1 MPPPVARVDAEA
13 RDVGLVAALHAASLR
28 DLQRF
33 EEAKSLLRK
42 TMPVAQRILGESND
56 LTIMMRALYAEALCH
71 DDGATVDDLR
81 EAVTTLEETERI
93 ARRVL
98 GGAHPLTN
106 SIEIHLRGARA
117 KLRAR
122 ETPPTSG

>member
-1 MPPPVARVDAEA
+1 MDGRP
-13 RDVGLVAALHAASLR
+13 AANNYAASLR

-56 LTIMMRALYAEALCH
+56 LTILMRALYAEALCH

-98 GGAHPLTN
+98 GDAHPLKIDVER
-106 SIEIHLRGARA
+106 SLRKARA
-117 KLRAR
+117 RLAAR
-122 ETPPTSG
+122 ETPSA